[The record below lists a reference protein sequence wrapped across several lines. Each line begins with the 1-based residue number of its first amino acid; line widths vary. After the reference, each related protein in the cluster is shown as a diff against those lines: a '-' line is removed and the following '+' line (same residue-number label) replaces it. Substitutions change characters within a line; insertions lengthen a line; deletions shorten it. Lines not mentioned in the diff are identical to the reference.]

1 MKTAQKIYKQDLK
14 EHRKKFWGKKW
25 GLGVGRKVS
34 PLFAVERVKRLIP
47 GGKEPAYQCRGQK
60 RGRFGPWVGRIP
72 QRKNW
77 IENEP
82 QKEGGEISPLCHPL
96 PLKFCIGKGPML
108 PKGASPVAQQ

>member
-72 QRKNW
+72 QRKKW
-77 IENEP
+77 QTTP
-82 QKEGGEISPLCHPL
+82 GFL
-96 PLKFCIGKGPML
+96 PGKSHGQRSVVGYSS
-108 PKGASPVAQQ
+108 KGRQGSDTTAVT